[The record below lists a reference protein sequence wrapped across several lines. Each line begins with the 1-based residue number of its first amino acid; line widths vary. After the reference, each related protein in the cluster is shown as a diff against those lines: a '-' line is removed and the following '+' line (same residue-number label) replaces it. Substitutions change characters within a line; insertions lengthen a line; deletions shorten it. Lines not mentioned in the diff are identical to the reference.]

1 MPMTAVLDRRMQ
13 RRTGIALAVRR
24 VLARW
29 RPPLE
34 RREFWAVQTL
44 VILIAVV
51 HALLEWSH
59 ALDPHTPI
67 YLVPISLYLIPIL
80 YAALNFGVQGSL
92 PTVVWCGI
100 LSLPNVLF
108 FHEGLERWGEL
119 AQGVWLA
126 ATAIFVGQRVDRER
140 AARLDAERREEARR
154 VSEER
159 YRVIFDSVGEP
170 IVLLNDDH
178 RVAEANAAAAA
189 LFGRPV
195 DQLRGHHLPEPLG
208 SAIIASLGQG
218 QATGTALGEPIRTPD
233 GTTWIEAIGTA
244 VVDPAAKPQTQLV
257 LRDVTAQHERERG
270 LEGIARQTLAAR
282 EAEQRRIARELHD
295 GPVQSLVALVR
306 KLDALENLAPTEAA
320 TLGEA
325 RTVAERVADELR
337 RVSRD
342 LRPSILDDLGLTSAL
357 HSLAHT
363 FTERTGIK
371 ARVVLSGTPRP
382 IGANLELTMLR
393 ITEEA
398 LRNIERHSGAS
409 SATLRLAFAA
419 SATRLMIS
427 DDGRGMDAIPS
438 PSALLASNRLG
449 LIGMGERARL
459 AGARLSVRSRRHGG
473 LVIDIEAPALDLA
486 PREAHEGEYPSGLE
500 RVSPPI
506 GQRPA
511 PIPPR

>member
-1 MPMTAVLDRRMQ
+1 MPVTAVLDRRIP
-13 RRTGIALAVRR
+13 RRAGIALAVRR
-24 VLARW
+24 VLAQW

-34 RREFWAVQTL
+34 RREFWAVQAL

-51 HALLEWSH
+51 HSLLESFH
-59 ALDPHTPI
+59 ALDVHTPI

-80 YAALNFGVQGSL
+80 YAALNFGIHGSL
-92 PTVVWCGI
+92 PTVAWCGI

-108 FHEGLERWGEL
+108 FHEGLEQWGEL
-119 AQGVWLA
+119 AQWSWLS
-126 ATAIFVGQRVDRER
+126 ATAIFVGRRVDQER

-159 YRVIFDSVGEP
+159 YRAIFDSVGEP

-195 DQLRGHHLPEPLG
+195 EQLRGHQLPEPLG
-208 SAIIASLGQG
+208 SVIIASLGQG

-306 KLDALENLAPTEAA
+306 KLDALENLAPADAA

-325 RTVAERVADELR
+325 RAVAERVADELR

-342 LRPSILDDLGLTSAL
+342 LRPSILDDLGLPSAL
-357 HSLAHT
+357 RSLAHK

-371 ARVVLSGTPRP
+371 ARVVLSGTPRR

-398 LRNIERHSGAS
+398 LRNIERHSGAR

-419 SATRLMIS
+419 SGTKLMIS

-449 LIGMGERARL
+449 LIGMEERARL

-473 LVIDIEAPALDLA
+473 LVIDVEAPALDRA
-486 PREAHEGEYPSGLE
+486 PPEAHEGEHPSGLE

-506 GQRPA
+506 G
-511 PIPPR
+511 